1 MRVYS
6 FSEARQNFASVLDQA
21 KREGSVGIRRRDGS
35 TFIIQPAPPMGSPL
49 DVPGVNLGV
58 TTDEIVSYVREAR
71 QFAYGQEPSEPPA
84 DEKE

>member
-35 TFIIQPAPPMGSPL
+35 TFIIQPAPAMGSPL
-49 DVPGVNLGV
+49 DVPGVDLGV
-58 TTDEIVSYVREAR
+58 TTEEIVSYVRESR
-71 QFAYGQEPSEPPA
+71 QFSYGQDTSG
-84 DEKE
+84 EKVGDGE